1 MSLDPR
7 VDGPTVVLMK
17 KDQYGVDQGIGKLS
31 CGGGP
36 IL

>member
-7 VDGPTVVLMK
+7 VDGPSIVLMK
-17 KDQYGVDQGIGKLS
+17 KDQDGVYEGVDKLS
-31 CGGGP
+31 SGEIP